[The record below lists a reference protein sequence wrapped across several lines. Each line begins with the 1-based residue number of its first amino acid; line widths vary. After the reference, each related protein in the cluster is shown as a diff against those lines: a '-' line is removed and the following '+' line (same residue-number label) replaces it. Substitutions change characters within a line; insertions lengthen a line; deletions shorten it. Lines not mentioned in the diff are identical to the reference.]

1 VRSVAL
7 VLLLSLAEACFGQD
21 ATTTSEGVRIDLK
34 GSQIPVANAVSIE
47 GTPYYNTSWSRGT
60 LTLFNKKKY
69 QGVSVKLNLQTDD
82 VLYID
87 EETKKELIALKGSV
101 WEVEVGDPEKNG
113 LLVRFRCGYP
123 VIGNNDVKTYYQVLE
138 KGKATLLKQ
147 LKKTVNEEKPFNSAT
162 VIRRYETEKSYF
174 LFTGNSMLPL
184 KRKKEDLLNVL
195 ADQNEKVDEFI
206 RINKL
211 NLKSDDHLAKIIQYY
226 NTL

>member
-1 VRSVAL
+1 MRSVNL
-7 VLLLSLAEACFGQD
+7 FLLLSLAEACFGQD
-21 ATTTSEGVRIDLK
+21 PTSTIDGNRLDLK
-34 GSQIPVANAVSIE
+34 GSIVFVGNAVSID
-47 GTPYYNTSWSRGT
+47 GTPYYNESWSRGSIT
-60 LTLFNKKKY
+60 LLNKKKY

-138 KGKATLLKQ
+138 EGKATLLKQ
-147 LKKTVNEEKPFNSAT
+147 LKKTIDEEKPFNSAT